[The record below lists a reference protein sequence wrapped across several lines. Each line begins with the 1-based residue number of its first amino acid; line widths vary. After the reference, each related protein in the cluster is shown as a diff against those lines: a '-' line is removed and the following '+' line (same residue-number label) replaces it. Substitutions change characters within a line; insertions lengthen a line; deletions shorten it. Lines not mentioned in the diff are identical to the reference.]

1 MAREEKTLQW
11 GFFFSRHFVKKKE
24 EPWEILF
31 MQIQDCQIGIIDFQ
45 KQLEILIKQLK
56 DENMAKFK
64 TNIGGVCPHL

>member
-1 MAREEKTLQW
+1 MGNTFYA
-11 GFFFSRHFVKKKE
+11 
-24 EPWEILF
+24 
-31 MQIQDCQIGIIDFQ
+31 IQDCQIGIIDVQ